1 LRRETVEMTPKKS
14 SSKWLLGLGIGCG
27 GAVVIVIL
35 LVIAGYFFIRT
46 TTQGFR
52 ESDGLMK
59 SLTAKYGRIEE
70 FCPDPRGAIPAGRL
84 EVFLGVRESAAGAR
98 TKLEESL
105 ELLAKDRDA
114 RGEHGRSPGNIFQ
127 SLKTGMGMVPQISD
141 FLKARA
147 QALLDREMGAG
158 EYYYLYVI
166 GYYSWLKK
174 TPMDGAGL
182 RFGGPGTNS
191 SDPDDQDAMTVSK
204 DMNLLRI
211 HRLVLPM
218 LQCQL
223 AKLGSG
229 GATEAEGKWR
239 EALAAEVKAMEADR
253 YRLPWQDGVPAE
265 IDNSLRPFR
274 ERLEAEFSRMADLFE
289 ISSSQRLGSGRP
301 TN

>member
-1 LRRETVEMTPKKS
+1 MTPKKS
-14 SSKWLLGLGIGCG
+14 SSKWLIGLGIGCG

-35 LVIAGYFFIRT
+35 LVIAGYFFIRN

-70 FCPDPRGAIPAGRL
+70 FCPDPGGTIPAGRL
-84 EVFLGVRESAAGAR
+84 EVFLAARESAAGAR

-105 ELLAKDRDA
+105 ELLVKSRDSK
-114 RGEHGRSPGNIFQ
+114 GEHGRPPGTIFQ
-127 SLKTGMGMVPQISD
+127 ALRTSVGMVPQISD
-141 FLKARA
+141 FLKVRA
-147 QALLDREMGAG
+147 QALLDAEMGAG

-166 GYYSWLKK
+166 AYYSWLKK

-182 RFGGPGTNS
+182 RFGGPGSDS
-191 SDPDDQDAMTVSK
+191 SDPDDQDALAVSK
-204 DMNLLRI
+204 DMNLMRI

-229 GATEAEGKWR
+229 GTAGADGRWR
-239 EALAAEVKAMEADR
+239 EALAVEVKAMEADR
-253 YRLPWQDGVPAE
+253 YRLPWQNGVPAE

-274 ERLEAEFSRMADLFE
+274 ERLEAGFSRMADLFE
-289 ISSSQRLGSGRP
+289 ISASQRRGTGRP
-301 TN
+301 AN